1 MASDQSIQGVRR
13 GDGGWIGHRRAHRP
27 SAGRSRRSAAC
38 SAGLEHELGFELF
51 SRHRQRLVPT
61 ARGVR
66 LYEEAKRA
74 LDGIDNLEVVSR
86 SRSRATATTHC
97 ACSRRPTSRTPSCRR
112 RWGGSAG
119 RLPALR
125 VSVEIVGRN
134 SIGSWVSFHPFDI
147 GIATLPFER
156 PSITVERF
164 AVVETVVV
172 VPATH
177 RLAAKRQIAPKDLDG
192 EPFVTLGRNTPMR
205 QRLDHVFE
213 AAGIAPAIVAETS
226 SSNSACELVAHGL
239 GFTIV
244 DSIVALPRQRE
255 LKLALKRWQPGL
267 TSEFGFIYPTAAGL
281 TKAAAEFVRVVS
293 DGVLSADHRLVRKSA

>member
-1 MASDQSIQGVRR
+1 MASANHYKALVAVMETGSVTGGAQSV
-13 GDGGWIGHRRAHRP
+13 
-27 SAGRSRRSAAC
+27 GRTQPQVSRLIS
-38 SAGLEHELGFELF
+38 GLEHELGYELF

-74 LDGIDNLEVVSR
+74 LAGFDNLEVVSR
-86 SRSRATATTHC
+86 LISRDGADQLRVFA
-97 ACSRRPTSRTPSCRR
+97 PTYVAHSFLPEALGRLSK
-112 RWGGSAG
+112 

-134 SIGSWVSFHPFDI
+134 SIGSWISFHPFDI

-164 AVVETVVV
+164 AAVDTVVV

-177 RLAAKRQIAPKDLDG
+177 RLATKRQIAPKDLDG
-192 EPFVTLGRNTPMR
+192 KPFVTLGRNTPMR

-244 DSIVALPRQRE
+244 DFIVALPRQRE